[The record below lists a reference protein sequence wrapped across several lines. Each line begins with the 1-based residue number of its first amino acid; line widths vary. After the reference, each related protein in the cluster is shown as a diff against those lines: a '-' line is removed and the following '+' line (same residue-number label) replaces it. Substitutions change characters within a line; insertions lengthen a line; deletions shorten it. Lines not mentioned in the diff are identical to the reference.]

1 MNKFFVDIIC
11 RLRRAIPFAMT
22 DQLRKMKE
30 AMETR
35 QYTFQIRPVSET
47 DLIKIISNL
56 KNSSATGVDHMDTRT
71 VKLADTHH

>member
-1 MNKFFVDIIC
+1 MNKFFVDKIC
-11 RLRRAIPFAMT
+11 RLRRAIPLAMT
-22 DQLRKMKE
+22 DPLRKMKE

-35 QYTFQIRPVSET
+35 QCTFQIRPVSET

-71 VKLADTHH
+71 VKLADKHH